1 MEDREKI
8 LQRIK
13 KMMALANDRA
23 ASSGERENALAM
35 VSEILNKYNLT
46 MAEADAQHLGNEEK
60 RIKEGIFEKK
70 YGHAWC
76 RNIANAIAQLYFCH
90 YFITQSNKGQKVEH
104 YFVGKQSNVFTAQ
117 EMTKYV
123 LDSIMK
129 EARQEAREQE
139 QNGAFE
145 RNFCKGASISI
156 INRCHKM
163 VEEAKKA
170 KAPKTANNCTA
181 LILASVYDAERAANK
196 KMLVEM
202 KIRLKSNSDHQRSS
216 SPDGFTE
223 GRIFGGRISLNT
235 QLGGAKSSTLR
246 IT

>member
-1 MEDREKI
+1 MEEREKI

-117 EMTKYV
+117 EMTRYV

-129 EARQEAREQE
+129 EARQETREQG

-156 INRCHKM
+156 IDRCHKM

-170 KAPKTANNCTA
+170 KAPKTAACTA
-181 LILASVYDAERAANK
+181 LVLASVYDAERAANK
-196 KMLVEM
+196 KMLEEM
-202 KIRLKSNSDHQRSS
+202 NIRLRNKPSTQRSS

-223 GRIFGGRISLNT
+223 GRAFGGRVSLNT

-246 IT
+246 IS